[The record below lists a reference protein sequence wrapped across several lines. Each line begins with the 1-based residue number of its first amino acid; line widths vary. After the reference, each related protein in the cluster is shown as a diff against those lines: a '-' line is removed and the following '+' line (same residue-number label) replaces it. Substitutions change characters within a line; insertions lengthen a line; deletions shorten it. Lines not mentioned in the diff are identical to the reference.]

1 MVPNRI
7 LREGILTSERVNRL
21 DWPSEVFYRRL
32 LSVVDDYGRYFA
44 HVSLLR
50 AALFALRLDLVSN
63 DDVAHWL
70 EKTRQV
76 GLVDL
81 YEVDGKLYLQVW
93 NFKQQARAKQSKFP
107 SPFGAD
113 ATDGAGAAGGVAQQ
127 MHSRCTAPDAHRCS
141 TGTADATVFEGE
153 GVVGNDIG
161 DVTGDGG
168 GIEYESGYESGC
180 KAAGESAGAAGV
192 PKVPAC
198 ANKGRSAKGVI
209 KQRQMLPEDFD
220 LSSSSR
226 VFAQERGVDVVV
238 ELQAFKDYHTAKGST
253 MLDWQAAWRAWCG
266 NAVKFARASSGVQRF
281 SAAGKQAVLEQRNGA
296 VVARLIAQEERE
308 AREVREVREAREVQ
322 EVQEVQR
329 RVAVDRPC
337 DAANGKGRPA

>member
-1 MVPNRI
+1 MPNRI

-93 NFKQQARAKQSKFP
+93 NFKQQARAKQSEFP

-113 ATDGAGAAGGVAQQ
+113 ATDGAGAAAQQ
-127 MHSRCTAPDAHRCS
+127 MHSRCTASDAHRCS
-141 TGTADATVFEGE
+141 TGIYACLP
-153 GVVGNDIG
+153 GV
-161 DVTGDGG
+161 
-168 GIEYESGYESGC
+168 
-180 KAAGESAGAAGV
+180 
-192 PKVPAC
+192 
-198 ANKGRSAKGVI
+198 
-209 KQRQMLPEDFD
+209 
-220 LSSSSR
+220 
-226 VFAQERGVDVVV
+226 
-238 ELQAFKDYHTAKGST
+238 
-253 MLDWQAAWRAWCG
+253 
-266 NAVKFARASSGVQRF
+266 
-281 SAAGKQAVLEQRNGA
+281 
-296 VVARLIAQEERE
+296 
-308 AREVREVREAREVQ
+308 
-322 EVQEVQR
+322 
-329 RVAVDRPC
+329 
-337 DAANGKGRPA
+337 